1 MKLFSKFTLKA
12 IAGFSFCLSMSIISS
27 NEKAYANDCE
37 TLFGDNPS
45 SINNSCYI
53 TPSTYKITIY
63 EMGLCTEDPLGGT
76 SINSSD
82 EVVTD
87 NTITDSSCTA
97 TFQSSTGSL
106 VNLGGNSTQAL
117 TGTNIRP
124 PVGSYPYAYIK
135 IKNTFGLKGTYQI
148 NDQTF
153 YSSNDGSPVAV
164 GSYDEFDEDL
174 MDFSNGKT
182 CSGSPEL
189 AGAEVFTSAPAGTM
203 KAVLAQVS
211 GGNLGTYTADSSCGN
226 STHLYGSF
234 TPSSPVEI
242 TDKTKGL
249 EVDFSIT
256 NRGMTIIPDG
266 SVGMSGFGGGPFAPR
281 FSTY

>member
-1 MKLFSKFTLKA
+1 
-12 IAGFSFCLSMSIISS
+12 
-27 NEKAYANDCE
+27 
-37 TLFGDNPS
+37 
-45 SINNSCYI
+45 
-53 TPSTYKITIY
+53 
-63 EMGLCTEDPLGGT
+63 
-76 SINSSD
+76 
-82 EVVTD
+82 
-87 NTITDSSCTA
+87 
-97 TFQSSTGSL
+97 
-106 VNLGGNSTQAL
+106 
-117 TGTNIRP
+117 
-124 PVGSYPYAYIK
+124 
-135 IKNTFGLKGTYQI
+135 
-148 NDQTF
+148 
-153 YSSNDGSPVAV
+153 
-164 GSYDEFDEDL
+164 

-211 GGNLGTYTADSSCGN
+211 GGNLGTYTADSSCGS

-234 TPSSPVEI
+234 APSSPVEI

-266 SVGMSGFGGGPFAPR
+266 SGGMSGFGGGPFAPR